1 MSKFNPGDRVFLFN
15 AQVPA
20 IESYDVYAVLRM
32 PVTVKGKYQEDSL
45 GIAGNLEAGN
55 TEVHDQYQL
64 VPNRIVA
71 KTTFLIPF
79 FIFKILLKFNFNTKK
94 RLFQ

>member
-64 VPNRIVA
+64 VPNRIVDEA
-71 KTTFLIPF
+71 V
-79 FIFKILLKFNFNTKK
+79 IFGSEAECREWYRNWFNE
-94 RLFQ
+94 